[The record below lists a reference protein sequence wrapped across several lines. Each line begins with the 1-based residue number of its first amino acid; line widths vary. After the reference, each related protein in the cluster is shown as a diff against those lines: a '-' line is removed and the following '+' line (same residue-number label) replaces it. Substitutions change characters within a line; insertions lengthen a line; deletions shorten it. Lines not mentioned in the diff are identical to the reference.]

1 MIEKLK
7 AMNFWQFFRYVVV
20 GGLNTLLSLAV
31 YYLGLGWLQLPY
43 QAASALS
50 VGVGILVGF
59 KAHGALVFKSEGS
72 FVRYVLIWTTIY
84 LGNILLIALVRD
96 VTGDYWAP
104 VILLPVTTMLAY
116 VLLKRFSFKQ

>member
-1 MIEKLK
+1 
-7 AMNFWQFFRYVVV
+7 MNFWQFFRYVVV

>member
-1 MIEKLK
+1 MFEKSK
-7 AMNFWQFFRYVVV
+7 TINVWQFFRFVVV
-20 GGLNTLLSLAV
+20 GSLNTLLSLAV
-31 YYLGLGWLQLPY
+31 YYLGLGFFQLPY

-50 VGVGILVGF
+50 VAIGILVGF
-59 KAHGALVFKSEGS
+59 KSHGALVFKNEGS
-72 FVRYVLIWTTIY
+72 FVRYLMIWTAIY

-116 VLLKRFSFKQ
+116 FLLKRFSYNQ

>member
-1 MIEKLK
+1 MFEKLK

-72 FVRYVLIWTTIY
+72 FVSYVLIWTTIY
-84 LGNILLIALVRD
+84 LGNILLIALVSD
-96 VTGDYWAP
+96 VTGYYWAP